1 MNGQTDFTVKAEP
14 DDFKNT
20 GWPYQ
25 PYERRVPF
33 ILEPS
38 CHEYAGFWYEPLALD
53 RI

>member
-1 MNGQTDFTVKAEP
+1 MTEDAGLALSAVREMSP
-14 DDFKNT
+14 I
-20 GWPYQ
+20 
-25 PYERRVPF
+25 